1 MKEKETNIFK
11 LLYFIYKKFYV
22 ETNYKWQIWSLFIL
36 TFLRNIYPLVYSYIL
51 GLIID
56 AVTTGYNS
64 GATFESLHSIII
76 VAVIFSLSWVI
87 ISNLFKYMDT
97 IINLWRPYLEDEVYL
112 KKYIKIEPKAYE
124 NPGFANKKSSL
135 NWNSWMITNALSD
148 IIQIL
153 AAIPAIIISFWSI
166 YLVVPIF
173 PFLGLLAV
181 IPTAL
186 IIKKFGKKIW
196 NIWSDNGEEKIKYSS
211 YRSILWGT
219 NFESLQE
226 VYIFKYGKFLIDKAT
241 AINKKFTTKLQKNHK
256 QRYTWTLFTDFL
268 SAAMTIFVLIYS
280 IKLVFDGQLSIG
292 MLTFVLS
299 AYRQFT
305 GDMEL
310 ALYRSSILLGNKKLL
325 STFHSVLNW
334 ENTIVNGETKLK
346 ETDSGLSI
354 EFKNVWFKYDRSKVW
369 VVKDLS
375 FSVNKDDDIAL
386 VGKNGA
392 GKTTLI
398 KLLLRI
404 YDPQKGKILINGIDI
419 KELDLDDYYKMVG
432 ILSQSFN
439 KLHITASDNIR
450 IGDVR
455 NRKKDDIVFA
465 AKKAD
470 IHTYISS
477 LPKKYDTFMSR
488 EIKDGMQ
495 LSGGQW
501 QKLAIARAFFRDA
514 KLLILDEPT
523 SSVDSISEE
532 KIFENLRKNADH
544 MTTFIVSHRFA
555 TVRKAARILVVDNG
569 KIVEDG
575 NHKELMSKAGLYSQM
590 YNKQVGAK
598 S

>member
-1 MKEKETNIFK
+1 MKEKEINIFK
-11 LLYFIYKKFYV
+11 LLYFVYKKFYV

-36 TFLRNIYPLVYSYIL
+36 TFLKNIYPLVYSYIL

-64 GATFESLHSIII
+64 GAGLESLHSIII
-76 VAVIFSLSWVI
+76 VAIIFALSWVI
-87 ISNLFKYMDT
+87 ISNLFKYMET
-97 IINLWRPYLEDEVYL
+97 LINLWRPYLEDEVYL
-112 KKYIKIEPKAYE
+112 KKYIKIEPKVYE

-135 NWNSWMITNALSD
+135 TWNSWMIANTLTD

-166 YLVVPIF
+166 FLVVPIF

-196 NIWSDNGEEKIKYSS
+196 NIWSDNGDEKIKYSS
-211 YRSILWGT
+211 YRGVLEST
-219 NFESLQE
+219 DFESLQE
-226 VYIFKYGKFLIDKAT
+226 VYIFKYGQFLVDRAT
-241 AINKKFTTKLQKNHK
+241 EINKKFITKLQKNHK
-256 QRYTWTLFTDFL
+256 KRYTWTLFTDLL
-268 SAAMTIFVLIYS
+268 SAAMTAFVLTYS

-305 GDMEL
+305 GDIEL

-334 ENTIVNGETKLK
+334 ENTIVNGKTKLK
-346 ETDSGLSI
+346 ETDNGLSI

-369 VVKDLS
+369 VLKDLS
-375 FSVNKDDDIAL
+375 FSVNKDDDIAI

-419 KELDLDDYYKMVG
+419 KKLDLDDYYKMVG

-439 KLHITASDNIR
+439 RLSVTASDNIR
-450 IGDVR
+450 IGDVKNK
-455 NRKKDDIVFA
+455 NRDDIVSA

-470 IHTYISS
+470 IHTYISK
-477 LPKKYDTFMSR
+477 LPNKYDTFISR
-488 EIKDGMQ
+488 EIKDGIQ

-514 KLLILDEPT
+514 KLLVLDEPT

-532 KIFENLRKNADH
+532 KIFENIRKNADH

-590 YNKQVGAK
+590 YNKQVGAE

>member
-1 MKEKETNIFK
+1 MKEKDTNIFK

-22 ETNYKWQIWSLFIL
+22 ETKYKWQMWSLFIL
-36 TFLRNIYPLVYSYIL
+36 TSLKNIYPLVYSYIL
-51 GLIID
+51 GLLID
-56 AVTTGYNS
+56 AITIGYNS
-64 GATFESLHSIII
+64 GASFESLHSIII
-76 VAVIFSLSWVI
+76 VASIFTFSWVI
-87 ISNLFKYMDT
+87 IINLFKYMETVT
-97 IINLWRPYLEDEVYL
+97 ILWQPYLEDEVYL
-112 KKYIKIEPKAYE
+112 KKYIKIEPKTYE
-124 NPGFANKKSSL
+124 NPEFANMKSSL
-135 NWNSWMITNALSD
+135 DWNAWTITNSLSN
-148 IIQIL
+148 IIEIL
-153 AAIPAIIISFWSI
+153 SAIPVLLISFWSI
-166 YLVVPIF
+166 YRVVPVF

-186 IIKKFGKKIW
+186 IIKRFGKKIW
-196 NIWSDNGEEKIKYSS
+196 NIWSDNGDEKIKYSS
-211 YRSILWGT
+211 YKSTLWGT
-219 NFESLQE
+219 DFESLQE
-226 VYIFKYGKFLIDKAT
+226 IYIFKYGKYLIEKAKE
-241 AINKKFTTKLQKNHK
+241 INKKFTTKLQKNHK
-256 QRYTWTLFTDFL
+256 KRYTWSLLTDIL
-268 SAAMTIFVLIYS
+268 SAAVTIFVLIYS
-280 IKLVFDGQLSIG
+280 IKLVFDGQLTIG

-305 GDMEL
+305 GDMEHT
-310 ALYRSSILLGNKKLL
+310 LYRISILLGNKKLL
-325 STFHSVLNW
+325 STFYSVLNW
-334 ENTIVNGETKLK
+334 ENTIVNGETKL
-346 ETDSGLSI
+346 ENTDSGLSI

-369 VVKDLS
+369 VLKGIS
-375 FSVNKDDDIAL
+375 FSVNKDDDIAI

-404 YDPQKGKILINGIDI
+404 YDPQKGEILINGINI

-439 KLHITASDNIR
+439 RLSITASDNIYV
-450 IGDVR
+450 GDIK
-455 NRKKDDIVFA
+455 NENKEDIVSA

-470 IHTYISS
+470 IHTYISQ
-477 LPKKYDTFMSR
+477 LPYKYETFISR

-532 KIFENLRKNADH
+532 KIFENLRENADY

-555 TVRKAARILVVDNG
+555 TVRKAARILVVDDG

-575 NHKELMSKAGLYSQM
+575 KHKDLMSKNGLYSQM
-590 YNKQVGAK
+590 YNKQVG
-598 S
+598 